1 MGRRIVTEEDIQT
14 AKALE
19 GTETVDL
26 QADGYWDK
34 VIKNV
39 PADVVAG
46 WTAILG
52 LFKVQPGSL
61 PDIETTTILWIL
73 SGVFLVATF
82 FWTYRQTSVPGQKPA
97 WVQILVS
104 TVAFAVWA
112 FALGTPFDS
121 LPFYDPRVAAAI
133 LIVWTIIVG
142 AINPNQ

>member
-1 MGRRIVTEEDIQT
+1 MGRRIVTEADIQM

-19 GTETVDL
+19 GTEEIDL

-34 VIKNV
+34 VVKNV

-52 LFKVQPGSL
+52 LFSTPLGTF
-61 PDIETTTILWIL
+61 PDVETTTILWIL
-73 SGVFLVATF
+73 AAVFLVATF

-97 WVQILVS
+97 WIQIIVS

-112 FALGTPFDS
+112 IALGSPFDT